1 MLKIT
6 VRILT
11 VLTVISL
18 SGCAVPV
25 MVSMGV
31 GAASVAV
38 NEATGKTV
46 TDHTV
51 SSVSGQDCRIS
62 RVFNNQE
69 VCKDETSI
77 SPGTTVTTTGVV
89 PSSIAELEAR
99 YRQTANK

>member
-1 MLKIT
+1 VQTTKL
-6 VRILT
+6 ILL
-11 VLTVISL
+11 VFPLL
-18 SGCAVPV
+18 LFGCAVPV
-25 MVSMGV
+25 AVSMIT

-51 SSVSGQDCRIS
+51 SSVNGQDCRIS
-62 RVFNNQE
+62 RAFNNQE
-69 VCKDETSI
+69 VCKDETPI
-77 SPGTTVTTTGVV
+77 SPATTVTTTGVV

>member
-1 MLKIT
+1 MQTTKL
-6 VRILT
+6 
-11 VLTVISL
+11 ISL
-18 SGCAVPV
+18 VFPLLFSGCAVPV
-25 MVSMGV
+25 AVSMIT

-62 RVFNNQE
+62 RAFNNQE
-69 VCKDETSI
+69 VCKDE
-77 SPGTTVTTTGVV
+77 SPATTVTTTGVA

>member
-1 MLKIT
+1 VQTTKL
-6 VRILT
+6 
-11 VLTVISL
+11 ISLVFPLLL

-25 MVSMGV
+25 AVSMIT

-51 SSVSGQDCRIS
+51 STANGKDCRVS
-62 RVFNNQE
+62 RAFNNQE
-69 VCKDETSI
+69 VCKDETPI
-77 SPGTTVTTTGVV
+77 STGTTVTTTGVV
-89 PSSIAELEAR
+89 STSIAELEAR

>member
-1 MLKIT
+1 MQTTKL
-6 VRILT
+6 
-11 VLTVISL
+11 ISLVFPLLL

-25 MVSMGV
+25 AVSMIT

-51 SSVSGQDCRIS
+51 STANGKDCRVS
-62 RVFNNQE
+62 RAFNNQE
-69 VCKDETSI
+69 VCKDETPI
-77 SPGTTVTTTGVV
+77 STGTTVTTTGVV
-89 PSSIAELEAR
+89 STSVAELEAR

>member
-1 MLKIT
+1 VQTTKLIFLA
-6 VRILT
+6 VPILF
-11 VLTVISL
+11 

-25 MVSMGV
+25 AVSMIT

-51 SSVSGQDCRIS
+51 SSVSGQDCQIS
-62 RVFNNQE
+62 RAFNNQE
-69 VCKDETSI
+69 VCKDKPPI
-77 SPGTTVTTTGVV
+77 SPATTVTTTGVV